1 MKGVTELL
9 TRIIAHETKH
19 VESMHQ
25 TLKEDEFTILRLQN
39 KARVLEIEIEERK
52 QLIEEYRGYLTDISE
67 SDAIRTKLIPT
78 TKRNADT
85 KSSAKKL
92 ELVKS
97 LEKQGA

>member
-39 KARVLEIEIEERK
+39 KARGLEIEIE
-52 QLIEEYRGYLTDISE
+52 
-67 SDAIRTKLIPT
+67 
-78 TKRNADT
+78 
-85 KSSAKKL
+85 
-92 ELVKS
+92 
-97 LEKQGA
+97 